1 MMPARMRTKD
11 VSQTKAARPSDDALP
26 TCEHSTSLLALTISN
41 LLSRKPK
48 PALKMMPRPWR

>member
-1 MMPARMRTKD
+1 MRTKD